1 MCYNY
6 YGDYMDMNPKLIK
19 IIVIMFAVL
28 FEIYNI
34 KQIFSGNNVII
45 HIIFAVII
53 AAGYFIYNKFYK
65 GNEGKDD
72 F

>member
-1 MCYNY
+1 
-6 YGDYMDMNPKLIK
+6 MDMNPKLIK

-45 HIIFAVII
+45 HIIFAIII
-53 AAGYFIYNKFYK
+53 AAGYFVYSKFYK

-72 F
+72 I